1 MPRRAVS
8 CQPGYSGRWC
18 GPLRC
23 EAGRP
28 HLRKRTL
35 FAEISAA
42 GISACAW
49 LGAPRR
55 SRPHPPSARALLR
68 HRGTPSGAVGHGRA
82 RCPPVQA
89 LAPLPLHPARA
100 ARHGRQQWAG
110 RTRRRCGRVGRRDS
124 RALRARSTA
133 SAYAPNHRAGL
144 VWWTHARWDVPRPRA
159 AHSGYFEGSRPRSQR
174 GGWRRPAS
182 SRAAC
187 TGPSR
192 YSTHKVG
199 LEDMSR

>member
-1 MPRRAVS
+1 MAEDHVPRRPVS
-8 CQPGYSGRWC
+8 CRPGYSGRWC

-35 FAEISAA
+35 FAEISAP

-68 HRGTPSGAVGHGRA
+68 HRHTPSGAVGHGRA
-82 RCPPVQA
+82 RYPPVQA

-133 SAYAPNHRAGL
+133 SAYAPNQRAEP
-144 VWWTHARWDVPRPRA
+144 VWRTQCALGRP
-159 AHSGYFEGSRPRSQR
+159 S
-174 GGWRRPAS
+174 AS
-182 SRAAC
+182 SRAQRIFRGQPPTLA
-187 TGPSR
+187 TRWLAPS
-192 YSTHKVG
+192 G
-199 LEDMSR
+199 Q

>member
-1 MPRRAVS
+1 MAEDHVPRRPVS
-8 CQPGYSGRWC
+8 CQPGYSGRWR

-55 SRPHPPSARALLR
+55 SRPHPPSARAFLR
-68 HRGTPSGAVGHGRA
+68 HRHTPSGAVGHGRA

-110 RTRRRCGRVGRRDS
+110 RTRHRCGRVGRRDS

-133 SAYAPNHRAGL
+133 SAYAPNQRAEP
-144 VWWTHARWDVPRPRA
+144 VWRTQCALGRP
-159 AHSGYFEGSRPRSQR
+159 S
-174 GGWRRPAS
+174 AS
-182 SRAAC
+182 SRAQRIFRGQPPTLA
-187 TGPSR
+187 TR
-192 YSTHKVG
+192 
-199 LEDMSR
+199 